1 IPSFLHSSCVVCAAN
16 CGPRSEIMVRG
27 KPVCFHMLSNSSW
40 LVCSAVMVLWHRDKI
55 IALLWRSTMVRI
67 LLYPFESGRSMMKS
81 MVIVSQTLLGMSLGF
96 KGTLMGGHILV
107 VWHVAHP
114 LMYAFTNSVI
124 PGHQ

>member
-1 IPSFLHSSCVVCAAN
+1 MVCAAN
-16 CGPRSEIMVRG
+16 CGLRSEIIVRG
-27 KPVCFHMLSNSSW
+27 NPVRFQMLSNSNW
-40 LVCSAVMVLWHRDKI
+40 LVCSAVMVLWHGDRM

-67 LLYPFESGRSMMKS
+67 LSYPFESGRSTIKS
-81 MVIVSQTLLGMSLGF
+81 IVIVSQTPLGISFGF
-96 KGTLMGGHILV
+96 KGTLAGGHILV